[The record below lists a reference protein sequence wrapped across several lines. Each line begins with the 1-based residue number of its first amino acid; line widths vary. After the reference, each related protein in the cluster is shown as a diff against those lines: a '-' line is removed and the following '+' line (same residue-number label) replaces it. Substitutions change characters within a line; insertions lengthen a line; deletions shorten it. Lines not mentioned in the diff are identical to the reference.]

1 MRNLASMARE
11 SRTRAGSASSLAGDS
26 SKAERDALIP
36 TGYSADRLVVLD
48 KPFCRLLH
56 LVPAAAGGPP
66 LLIVS
71 PLSAHRLGL
80 LHDLIA
86 ALIPHHDVYVIE
98 WRNARDV
105 PVAEGPF
112 GLDENIAYIVEILQA
127 LGPETHVLALSQ
139 SPVPAIAAAALMAE
153 ADDPAQPLSL
163 TLISGFIDPR
173 VNPRRFDLLVSGT
186 PMSVFSRTVTDR
198 VPAGFGGEGRYIYPD
213 RVQRGALL
221 AYLARHIA
229 QRGELYAKL
238 LFDDGVDP
246 LGHPFFVSYLDLI
259 DLPGE
264 IYVDT
269 MERVLQH
276 CELPRGRMIWR
287 GRPVRPAAITRTA
300 LMTIEGECDDVSAV
314 GQTYAAHA
322 LCPNVPTIRR
332 AYHRQTGVGHFGTFH
347 GSAWRRT
354 IAPRITGF
362 VRAFAAHR

>member
-1 MRNLASMARE
+1 M
-11 SRTRAGSASSLAGDS
+11 AGSP
-26 SKAERDALIP
+26 SKIGTDPLIP
-36 TGYSADRLVVLD
+36 TGCSADRVVVLE
-48 KPFCRLLH
+48 KPFCRLLR

-86 ALIPHHDVYVIE
+86 ALLPHHDVYVIE
-98 WRNARDV
+98 WRSARDV
-105 PVAEGPF
+105 PIAEGPF
-112 GLDENIAYIVEILQA
+112 GLDENIAYIVDILRA
-127 LGPETHVLALSQ
+127 LGPGAHVLALSQ

-153 ADDPAQPLSL
+153 ADDPAQPRSL

-198 VPAGFGGEGRYIYPD
+198 VPAGFGGEGRYIYPA

-221 AYLARHIA
+221 AYLARHVT

-246 LGHPFFVSYLDLI
+246 VGHPFFMSYLDLI

-276 CELPRGRMIWR
+276 CELPLGRMAWR
-287 GRPVRPAAITRTA
+287 GWPVRPAAITRTA
-300 LMTIEGECDDVSAV
+300 LMTIEGERDDVSAV

-322 LCPNVPTIRR
+322 LCLNVPATWR
-332 AYHRQTGVGHFGTFH
+332 AHHMQPGVGHFGTFH

-362 VRAFAAHR
+362 IRAWAAHRRAGPT